1 MPKVGRTRMAGH
13 RLTTAIAL
21 ALMLASLATTAAG
34 ARVIERER
42 YSGTFS
48 GDEVSCGRHLHFEGT
63 FSGVFMLKSRG
74 DQAVSAFDNYE
85 VHEVLTEADG
95 DGFIIEQTGLYNE
108 VRVRHVRGT
117 IYRYTAINVGQVFT
131 IATLDGKAV
140 YRNRGLLEFTF
151 LVNTKGDSNIHNDV
165 FLEDSFRFVRDAGKH
180 PELTS
185 TDEEFCAVVEEAI
198 RG

>member
-1 MPKVGRTRMAGH
+1 MPSGKITRG
-13 RLTTAIAL
+13 LGWW
-21 ALMLASLATTAAG
+21 LATATALGALLLSSVTAG

-48 GDEVSCGRHLHFEGT
+48 GNEVSCGHHLHFEGT
-63 FSGVFMLKSRG
+63 FSGLFMVKSRD
-74 DQAVSAFDNYE
+74 DQPPSAFDNYE
-85 VHEVLTEADG
+85 VHEVFTEADG
-95 DGFIIEQTGLYNE
+95 DGYIIDQNGLWNE

-131 IATLDGKAV
+131 IRTLKGRPI

-151 LVNTKGDSNIHNDV
+151 LVDTKGDSNIHNDEV
-165 FLEDSFRFVRDAGKH
+165 LENSFRFVRDAGKH
-180 PELTS
+180 PETS
-185 TDEEFCAVVEEAI
+185 TDEEFCAVIEEAI